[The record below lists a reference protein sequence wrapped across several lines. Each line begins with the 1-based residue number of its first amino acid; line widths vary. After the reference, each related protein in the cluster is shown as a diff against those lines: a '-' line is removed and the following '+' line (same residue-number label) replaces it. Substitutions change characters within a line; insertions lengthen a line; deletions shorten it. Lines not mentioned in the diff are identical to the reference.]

1 MLRGAPECSMSS
13 ARKFALVKMAREAQK
28 PLAKMEFF
36 TSLWLVGYRLSRALP
51 CSYYLS
57 DSFRMTTKHLK
68 HACVG
73 NFTGTHVPG
82 HMYVVTKSVSTGSLF
97 SALNRLRKKPYSEVD
112 GQRLL

>member
-51 CSYYLS
+51 CSYYFS
-57 DSFRMTTKHLK
+57 DSFRVTTQTSETCLRRQFH
-68 HACVG
+68 
-73 NFTGTHVPG
+73 G
-82 HMYVVTKSVSTGSLF
+82 HTCMWSP
-97 SALNRLRKKPYSEVD
+97 N
-112 GQRLL
+112 LLAQAVYFLP